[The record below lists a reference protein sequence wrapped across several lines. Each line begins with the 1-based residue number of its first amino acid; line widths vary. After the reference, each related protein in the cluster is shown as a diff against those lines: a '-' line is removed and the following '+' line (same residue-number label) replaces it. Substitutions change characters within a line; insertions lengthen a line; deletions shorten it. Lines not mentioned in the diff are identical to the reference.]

1 MVGSV
6 NGLTLNYKKQG
17 QILADHLKIFSVRYW
32 VKNINWVCLGNGSRL
47 AFLLEDIVV
56 VNLK

>member
-32 VKNINWVCLGNGSRL
+32 VKHINWVCLGNCSRL
-47 AFLLEDIVV
+47 AFLLEDMI
-56 VNLK
+56 